1 MCEKMKNGREEDP
14 LRAYRKGIAAR
25 WVFMGAVLLLLAIA
39 IVVSLGL
46 GSSDMTAEEALLAL
60 FGKGDEASLTI
71 IWRIRLPRVLT
82 ALIAG
87 AGLAAA
93 GASMQTV
100 LRNPIASPVTLGIS
114 QSAAFGAAFAV
125 VVLGAGTVQSS
136 MVDAVIFD
144 NMYIVSICAFAA
156 SMISTGVVI
165 LLARFKRASPET
177 MILAGVAM
185 GSLATAGTTAI
196 EYFADDVQLSSI
208 IFWTFGD
215 MGRTGWEEILLLAL
229 VSLSA
234 VGFFSLNGWKYN
246 SMDAGDETAESLG
259 VNTGRVRIVGMGVAS
274 LVTALIIS
282 FVGIIGFVGLVVPH
296 IVRKIVGGD
305 QRFLMPAS
313 ALTGAFLLLISD
325 TVARTVISPVV
336 LPVGILTS
344 FIGAP
349 LFIYLVIRGKE
360 HW

>member
-1 MCEKMKNGREEDP
+1 MRDGGKDET
-14 LRAYRKGIAAR
+14 LRAYRRSTAKK
-25 WVFMGAVLLLLAIA
+25 WFFMGAIIILL
-39 IVVSLGL
+39 IVALVISLGL
-46 GSSDMTAEEALLAL
+46 GSSNMSAMEALLAL

-87 AGLAAA
+87 AGLATA

-125 VVLGAGTVQSS
+125 VVLGAGSIQSS
-136 MVDAVIFD
+136 MVDAVITD
-144 NMYIVSICAFAA
+144 HIYLISICAFLA
-156 SMISTGVVI
+156 SMISTGVII
-165 LLARFKRASPET
+165 LLAKFKRASPET

-215 MGRTGWEEILLLAL
+215 MARTGWEEIVLLAV
-229 VSLSA
+229 VSFGSILY
-234 VGFFSLNGWKYN
+234 FTLNGWRYN
-246 SMDAGDETAESLG
+246 SLDAGDETASSLG
-259 VNTGRVRIVGMGVAS
+259 VNTGRLRILGMAVAS
-274 LVTALIIS
+274 MVTAFIIS

-296 IVRKIVGGD
+296 IVRKIIGGD
-305 QRFLMPAS
+305 QRFLIPAS
-313 ALTGAFLLLISD
+313 ALTGAVLLLISD